1 MTEAS
6 PYMLERLLKQIESSR
21 SILLEI
27 TQTEREN
34 DRETK
39 IDEYKEKLDQSLK
52 RFEEITKKYS
62 EDNETKKIFEGLLNF
77 YEERSTSDLTNET
90 EKLDKT
96 IHDLKHI
103 IEWRIVQGASGR
115 TLGKKSFRSLRG
127 STEKR
132 G

>member
-1 MTEAS
+1 
-6 PYMLERLLKQIESSR
+6 MLERLLKQIESSR